1 MLWTCFSS
9 APTVKTS
16 VAAMPAFDRP
26 SASRPSTSR
35 SRGVSPLD
43 RVAMA
48 AAGEQR
54 RDEIGVERRSS

>member
-1 MLWTCFSS
+1 MAVADWGRSSLERMLWTCFSS

-16 VAAMPAFDRP
+16 VAAMPAL
-26 SASRPSTSR
+26 AR
-35 SRGVSPLD
+35 SR
-43 RVAMA
+43 VAVA